1 MRVPTDGSSS
11 PGPDPGA
18 SPSPSSALRAR
29 HGTDLH
35 AAVSSSHGGGS
46 RGSVASDRRS
56 AGAVRP
62 LPAAGRGGV
71 GEADDERN
79 GLGGKGQAKEA
90 NDAEVSSKKKIFSI
104 KTISFHVRRGR
115 SRILARPTLLPIPSP
130 SPSAAA
136 AAPLP
141 LIGFGGHSSSGAVI
155 NVGGTSTTVNR

>member
-11 PGPDPGA
+11 SGPDPGA

-35 AAVSSSHGGGS
+35 AAASSSHGGGS

-90 NDAEVSSKKKIFSI
+90 NDAEVSSKKRFS
-104 KTISFHVRRGR
+104 
-115 SRILARPTLLPIPSP
+115 A
-130 SPSAAA
+130 
-136 AAPLP
+136 
-141 LIGFGGHSSSGAVI
+141 
-155 NVGGTSTTVNR
+155 